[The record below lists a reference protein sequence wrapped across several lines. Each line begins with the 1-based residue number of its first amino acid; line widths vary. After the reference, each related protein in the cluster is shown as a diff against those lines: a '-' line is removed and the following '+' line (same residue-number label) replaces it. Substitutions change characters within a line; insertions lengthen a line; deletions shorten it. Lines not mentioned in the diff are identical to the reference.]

1 MRGLVSART
10 ARRIARGALFGG
22 GGIGALG
29 AGTYGFLRLE
39 AMHARRSI
47 GELDGGPPDA
57 DGVYGSYDGE
67 PLSIVVL
74 GDSAAAGLG
83 VTSPDETPG
92 ALLAAGLAELGERP
106 VRLTTLAR
114 SGAQSSDLA
123 GQVQA
128 ALVDRPQV
136 SLIIIGGNDVTHQV
150 RPAISVR
157 LLDEAV
163 RALREAGCAVVVGT
177 CPDLGTIEPIP
188 QPLRWLVRRA
198 SRQLAAAQTVAVI
211 EAGARSVSLGPIL
224 GPEFRA
230 APRDM
235 FAVDRFHPSAAGYT
249 AAAAAILPSLASAV
263 GFWPEDEDP
272 PDAARGDEVLP
283 VSVAAAAAAG
293 RSGAEVSGTQV
304 GGHDRGPWG
313 RWAQLRYRRRSP
325 LPEPEREDEA
335 PERPRPR

>member
-29 AGTYGFLRLE
+29 AGTYGLLRLE
-39 AMHARRSI
+39 AMRARRSI
-47 GELDGGPPDA
+47 GVLDGGPPTS

-67 PLSIVVL
+67 PLSFIVL

-83 VTSPDETPG
+83 VSEPDETPG
-92 ALLAAGLAELGERP
+92 ALLAAGLAELGERA
-106 VRLTTLAR
+106 VRLTTLAQ
-114 SGAQSSDLA
+114 SGARTSDLA
-123 GQVQA
+123 RQVEA
-128 ALVDRPQV
+128 ALVELPHV
-136 SLIIIGGNDVTHQV
+136 ALIIVGGNDVTHRV
-150 RPAISVR
+150 RPAVSVR

-163 RALREAGCAVVVGT
+163 RALRDAGCGVVVGT

-230 APRDM
+230 APSDM
-235 FAVDRFHPSAAGYT
+235 FAIDRFHPSAAGYA

-263 GFWPEDEDP
+263 GFWPDDEDQ
-272 PDAARGDEVLP
+272 PDAARGDGVLP
-283 VSVAAAAAAG
+283 VSVAAAAAAAE
-293 RSGAEVSGTQV
+293 SGAEVTGTQV
-304 GGHDRGPWG
+304 GGHDRGPRG
-313 RWAQLRYRRRSP
+313 RWAQLRHRRRSP
-325 LPEPEREDEA
+325 LPEPEREEEL
-335 PERPRPR
+335 PPRPEPR